1 VKLAV
6 LGGGAWGGVLAAI
19 ASRHGHDVALWEVD
33 AAAAAALAARRASDR
48 SVPGFQLPSAVAVTT
63 DVVAAVTGRDMLLVA
78 IPSAFVAPTLAA
90 ARAAA
95 GPAPVVVCAS
105 KGLHPATGDT
115 MAAVIGAAM
124 PGARVGVLSGP
135 SFAQEIA
142 SGRPAALVA
151 ASADAAVATA
161 VQVCF
166 GGDRVGPC
174 QGPTEYRLRIYTSDD
189 VAGVCIG
196 GALKNVIAIAV
207 GCCDG
212 FGFGDNARAALITRG
227 LAEMGRLAERMG
239 GRALTLA
246 GLAGLGDL
254 VLTCTGDLSRN
265 RQVGL
270 ALARGDSLGD
280 TLARLG
286 HIAEGVGTSNTAR
299 RLATRLGVDMPITC
313 EVAAVLH
320 DGKPP
325 RAAVGDLLA
334 RDIGTER

>member
-48 SVPGFQLPSAVAVTT
+48 SVPGFRLPGEIAVTT

-78 IPSAFVAPTLAA
+78 IPSAYVAPTLAA

-105 KGLHPATGDT
+105 KGLHPETGDT
-115 MAAVIGAAM
+115 MAAVIEAAM

-151 ASADAAVATA
+151 ASADAAVATG
-161 VQVCF
+161 VQLCF
-166 GGDRVGPC
+166 GGGAGPL

-239 GRALTLA
+239 GRALTLS

-270 ALARGDSLGD
+270 ALARGDSLVD

-286 HIAEGVGTSNTAR
+286 HVAEGVGTSDTAR
-299 RLATRLGVDMPITC
+299 RLATRLGVDMPITR

-334 RDIGTER
+334 RDIGAE